1 MQSLPAPDL
10 SVVLVAYRNSEPL
23 RWTLERICRQS
34 VSSRME
40 CVLVT
45 PSTADTAGISEMLK
59 SLVCCRIV
67 EAGPLKTAGEAKAAG
82 VRAAR
87 APLVAFLEDH
97 TFPDE
102 FWAESLMEAH
112 GRDDFAVVGP
122 VVRNANPTC
131 AASWGCFLVYYGPYM
146 RARPEDEIR
155 HLPANHSCYR
165 RDLLLDYGPGLAE
178 MLEAEAV
185 LHQDLLSKGYRLF
198 QEPSAVACHLNYAS
212 LGPALREYFLAS
224 RVFAVERAFGWGF
237 CKRAVYT
244 AGSPILPLLRFLRV
258 LEEARRAELGRRV
271 LWNATLPV
279 FLTLCAGAA
288 GEMLGYALGAG
299 RAREKLMGFEQEHD
313 KAFSEADLETLRGV
327 QDCVISRS

>member
-10 SVVLVAYRNSEPL
+10 SVVLVAYRYSEPL
-23 RWTLERICRQS
+23 RWTLERVCRQS
-34 VSSRME
+34 VSSRIE

-59 SLVCCRIV
+59 SLICFRIV

-131 AASWGCFLVYYGPYM
+131 AAS
-146 RARPEDEIR
+146 
-155 HLPANHSCYR
+155 
-165 RDLLLDYGPGLAE
+165 
-178 MLEAEAV
+178 
-185 LHQDLLSKGYRLF
+185 
-198 QEPSAVACHLNYAS
+198 
-212 LGPALREYFLAS
+212 
-224 RVFAVERAFGWGF
+224 
-237 CKRAVYT
+237 
-244 AGSPILPLLRFLRV
+244 
-258 LEEARRAELGRRV
+258 
-271 LWNATLPV
+271 
-279 FLTLCAGAA
+279 
-288 GEMLGYALGAG
+288 
-299 RAREKLMGFEQEHD
+299 
-313 KAFSEADLETLRGV
+313 
-327 QDCVISRS
+327 